1 MGCAMLQY
9 QPSARIE
16 RLREVALEGSLAAR
30 YAGFR
35 GCHFTSAFAAA
46 EGQSLVQRRACG
58 LAAVIARMPVEI
70 GPDELLA
77 GHHYLGREDLDFP
90 DLGGWSPGRELQLRE
105 TLLTPEQRTA
115 YHARA
120 TRIAAERAALPPA
133 VEPLPPALEDE
144 QRRQVT
150 AIWGTIFNH
159 SVRGY
164 EKVLRLG
171 FAGLLAEIE
180 AQLAS
185 LPMTDPLAA
194 RKRAF
199 WSAAAEIAGAAA
211 QLGCAYARA
220 AEDELA
226 TCTDPQRRADLAAL
240 AEACRQVPAGP
251 ARTFREAVQALWFS
265 HMITCW
271 EDGVN
276 ANSIGRIDQLLDPYY
291 RADRAAG
298 RITEDEAMELLA
310 ALWIKLYRS
319 YDVQQVMVG
328 GLRPDGADVTND
340 VSLMALAVTRG
351 LGFVRCLSVRLHHDS
366 PRPLVRMAADLVAG
380 GGGIPFFFND
390 DTLIPALVANGIAEE
405 DARNY
410 AAIGCVE
417 ITIPGKADPHA
428 VSHWVN
434 LAKCL
439 ELALND
445 GRDPSDGAPVGP
457 ATGRLADMRS
467 MDDVWDAYTRQ
478 VRFFV
483 EHCVYGSNRA
493 ELRDEQT
500 CALPYLSL
508 LTDDCV
514 QRGAD
519 ITWGGAHYNYHSS
532 AAVGIPNVAD
542 SLAALEQ
549 LVFGQHLVSPA
560 EVGQALAANFEGH
573 ERLRQALLHRAPKY
587 GNDAAGADAW
597 AARVTRHYCELLGNY
612 RTARGGPFL
621 VHLFSFTL
629 MLPMGQGT
637 GALPDGRRCGE
648 PLAYSV
654 SPGQGRD
661 ERGLTAVLASLSR
674 LPHHLA
680 AASSS
685 AIIEVDPTL
694 LAGEGR
700 EKFVDLLQAAIRMGV
715 GQMQWNV
722 VSADTL
728 RQAQVEPEHY
738 RHLCVR
744 VSGFSQQFVLL
755 GRDMQD
761 HIIARTKHQVA

>member
-1 MGCAMLQY
+1 MYQY
-9 QPSARIE
+9 QPSPRIE
-16 RLREVALEGSLAAR
+16 RLREVALEGSQATR

-35 GCHFTSAFAAA
+35 GLCFAEAFAAG
-46 EGQSLVQRRACG
+46 EGHALVQRRGRG
-58 LAAVIARMPVEI
+58 LAAVISRMPVEI
-70 GPDELLA
+70 AADEVLA

-90 DLGGWSPGRELQLRE
+90 DLGGWPPEQELRLRE
-105 TLLTPEQRTA
+105 TLLTPEERGR
-115 YHARA
+115 YHRLATQVAA
-120 TRIAAERAALPPA
+120 TRAAIPPS
-133 VEPLPPALEDE
+133 VEPLPAALDDE
-144 QRRQVT
+144 QQRQVT

-164 EKVLRLG
+164 EKVLRCG
-171 FAGLLAEIE
+171 FEGLLGEIE
-180 AQLAS
+180 ARLAG
-185 LPMTDPLAA
+185 LPLTDPAAA

-199 WSAAAEIAGAAA
+199 WSAAGDIARAAA
-211 QLGCAYARA
+211 GLGPAYARA
-220 AEDELA
+220 AGEELA
-226 TCTDPQRRADLAAL
+226 GCTDTQRRADLLAL
-240 AEACRQVPAGP
+240 ADACEQVPARP

-276 ANSIGRIDQLLDPYY
+276 ANSIGRIDQILYPYY
-291 RADRAAG
+291 KADRAAG

-328 GLRPDGADVTND
+328 GLGPDGADATND
-340 VSLMALAVTRG
+340 VSLMVLAVTRG
-351 LGFVRCLSVRLHHDS
+351 LRFVRCLSVRLHRDS
-366 PRPLVRMAADLVAG
+366 PRPLVEMAADLVAD

-390 DTLIPALVANGIAEE
+390 DTLIPALVANGIAVE
-405 DARNY
+405 DARDY

-417 ITIPGKADPHA
+417 ITIPGKACPHA
-428 VSHWVN
+428 VSNWVN

-439 ELALND
+439 ELTLND
-445 GRDPSDGAPVGP
+445 GRDPCDGAQVGP
-457 ATGRLADMRS
+457 ATGCLADMRS
-467 MDDVWDAYTRQ
+467 MDDVWEAYTRQ
-478 VRFFV
+478 VRYFV

-493 ELRDEQT
+493 ELADEAT

-549 LVFGQHLVSPA
+549 LVFTERLVSPRELA
-560 EVGQALAANFEGH
+560 GALAANYAGQ

-587 GNDAAGADAW
+587 GNDRPAVDAW
-597 AARVTRHYCELLGNY
+597 AGRVTRHYCELLGGY

-629 MLPMGQGT
+629 MLPMGKRT
-637 GALPDGRRCGE
+637 GALPDGRRGGE

-685 AIIEVDPTL
+685 AIIEVDPAL
-694 LAGEGR
+694 LAGGGR
-700 EKFVDLLQAAIRMGV
+700 AKFADLLQTAIGLGV
-715 GQMQWNV
+715 GQMQFNV

-728 RQAQVEPEHY
+728 RQAQQEPERY
-738 RHLCVR
+738 RSLCVR

-755 GRDMQD
+755 GREMQD
-761 HIIARTKHQVA
+761 HIIARTKHQQA